1 MSKALEEYWSNPN
14 TPSLQ
19 YGFAFHLDAQEVID
33 VSPGYR
39 LIRNREQISVTL
51 GDEMFDRKKHSE
63 SENMDKVKISR

>member
-19 YGFAFHLDAQEVID
+19 YDFTFHLDAQEVID